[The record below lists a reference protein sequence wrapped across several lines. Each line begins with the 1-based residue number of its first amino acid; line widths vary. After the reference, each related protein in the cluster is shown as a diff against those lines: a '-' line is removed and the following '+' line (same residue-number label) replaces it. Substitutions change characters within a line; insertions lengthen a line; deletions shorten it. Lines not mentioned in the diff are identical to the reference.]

1 MVPTKT
7 PLMPRQQEKS
17 NDNTV
22 YFYFTQFKGLPLLS
36 TAESKISR
44 DECHTAL
51 ENMWVVFKSFLI
63 LISNTDSTVLR
74 DQTLYDFNTFIP

>member
-17 NDNTV
+17 NDNIV

-51 ENMWVVFKSFLI
+51 ENMWVVFKSCLI

-74 DQTLYDFNTFIP
+74 GQTLYDFNTFIP